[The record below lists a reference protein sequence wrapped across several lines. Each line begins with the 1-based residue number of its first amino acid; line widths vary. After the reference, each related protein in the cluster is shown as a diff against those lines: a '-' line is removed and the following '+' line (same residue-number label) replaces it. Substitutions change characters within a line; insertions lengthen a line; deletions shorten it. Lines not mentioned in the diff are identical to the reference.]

1 MTKRWLQSADV
12 AVDEQ
17 TGELL
22 VRVAGSITPK
32 RAKVDCASD
41 AAAGNEIVAAVS
53 GKSIHVL
60 AVVLMAGGGVEGTLF
75 SGPADTGK
83 ALTGPM
89 PLADS
94 SGFSCGAAASP
105 ELAWLAT
112 EVGESLTLTLSDA
125 VQVSGFLVYCEVE
138 P

>member
-1 MTKRWLQSADV
+1 MARKWIQSADV
-12 AVDEQ
+12 AVDDE

-22 VRVAGSITPK
+22 VRVAGSIEPK
-32 RAKVDCASD
+32 RAKIDCASD
-41 AAAGNEIVAAVS
+41 AAAGNVVVAAAA

-60 AVVLMAGGGVEGTLF
+60 SVVLMAGGGVEATF
-75 SGPADTGK
+75 HSGPADSDE

-105 ELAWLAT
+105 ALAWLAT
-112 EVGESLTLTLSDA
+112 AVGEALTLKLSDA

-138 P
+138 S

>member
-12 AVDEQ
+12 AVDDQ

-32 RAKVDCASD
+32 RAKVDCASA
-41 AAAGNEIVAAVS
+41 AAAGNEIVAAVE
-53 GKSIHVL
+53 GKIIHVL

-94 SGFSCGAAASP
+94 SGFSCGAAAAP
-105 ELAWLAT
+105 ALAWLAT
-112 EVGESLTLTLSDA
+112 EVGEALTLKLSDA
-125 VQVSGFLVYCEVE
+125 VQVSGFIVYCEVE

>member
-1 MTKRWLQSADV
+1 MAKKWIQSADV
-12 AVDEQ
+12 AVDEA

-22 VRVAGSITPK
+22 VRVAGNIEPK
-32 RAKVDCASD
+32 RAKIDCASD
-41 AAAGNEIVAAVS
+41 AAAGNVIVPAVE

-60 AVVLMAGGGVEGTLF
+60 SVVLMAGGGVEATF
-75 SGPADTGK
+75 YSGPADTGT

-94 SGFSCGAAASP
+94 SGFSCGAAAAP
-105 ELAWLAT
+105 ALAWLAT
-112 EVGESLTLTLSDA
+112 AVGEALTLKLSDA
-125 VQVSGFLVYCEVE
+125 VQVSGFIVYCEVE

>member
-22 VRVAGSITPK
+22 VRVAGSIAPR

-41 AAAGNEIVAAVS
+41 ATAGNEIVAAVE
-53 GKSIHVL
+53 GKIIHVL
-60 AVVLMAGGGVEGTLF
+60 AVVLMAAGGVEATF
-75 SGPADTGK
+75 YSGPADTGE

-94 SGFSCGAAASP
+94 SGFSCGAAAAP
-105 ELAWLAT
+105 ALAWLAT
-112 EVGESLTLTLSDA
+112 EVGQSLSLKLSDA
-125 VQVSGFLVYCEVE
+125 VQVSGFLIYCEVE